1 MKITFLKPAETLLK
15 ICRNIYFA
23 SVSKNQCKQVKH
35 MAETHL
41 KIFVVEDD
49 EWYNRLLVHTLSL
62 NVDYEIRSFQTASA
76 FLAALHESP
85 DIVTLDYRLPD
96 MNGLDLL
103 KKIREANSEI
113 QVILISEQKD
123 IETVVSL
130 LKLGVYDYIVKT
142 NDIRERLLLTVQ
154 NIRNGIGLRREI
166 TSLRQEVQKKYI
178 FRNTIIGES
187 PAIRAVY
194 ALIEKALDT
203 NITVI
208 ISGETGTGKE
218 LVAKAIHYNS
228 KRRNRPFVPVNVAA
242 IPSGLIESELFGH
255 EKGAF
260 TGATFRR
267 TGRFEEADGGT
278 LFLDE
283 IGEMNP
289 ALQSKLLRALQEKEI
304 VRIGSNKAIKTD
316 CRIIVATNRN
326 LLEEVKKGNFRED
339 LYYRLRGLPIE
350 LPPLRERGNDILILA
365 SHFAE
370 RFCAENEIPLKK
382 LSQNAQQKLLGY
394 PFPGNIRELKSVVE
408 LAVTLSETRTI
419 EPEDVFLDPG
429 NPLSEIMNEELTMRQ
444 YELKII
450 KAMLRKHDNDI
461 KTVAGRLDIGISTIY
476 RLLKE
481 EKQS

>member
-1 MKITFLKPAETLLK
+1 
-15 ICRNIYFA
+15 
-23 SVSKNQCKQVKH
+23 

-49 EWYNRLLVHTLSL
+49 EWYSRLLVHTLSL
-62 NVDYEIRSFQTASA
+62 NVDYEVRSFNTAAA
-76 FLAALHESP
+76 FLDALHEAP

-103 KKIREANSEI
+103 KKIREENSEV

-154 NIRNGIGLRREI
+154 NMRNGLGLRREI
-166 TSLRQEVQKKYI
+166 TSLRQEVQKKYM
-178 FRNTIIGES
+178 FRNTIMGES

-194 ALIEKALDT
+194 ALIGKALET

-208 ISGETGTGKE
+208 ITGETGTGKE
-218 LVAKAIHYNS
+218 LAAKAIHYNS
-228 KRRNRPFVPVNVAA
+228 KRKNKPFVPVNVAA
-242 IPSGLIESELFGH
+242 IPSELIESELFGH

-260 TGATFRR
+260 TGASFRR

-289 ALQSKLLRALQEKEI
+289 VLQSKLLRALQEKEI

-350 LPPLRERGNDILILA
+350 LPPLRERGKDILILA
-365 SHFAE
+365 SHFTE
-370 RFCAENEIPLKK
+370 RFCTENEIPLKK
-382 LSQNAQQKLLGY
+382 LSQDAQQKLLGY

-408 LAVTLSETRTI
+408 LAVTLSESGTI
-419 EPEDVFLDPG
+419 EPGDIILDPG
-429 NPLSEIMNEELTMRQ
+429 NPLSEIMNEELTLRQ

-450 KAMLRKHDNDI
+450 KAMLRKHNNDI
-461 KTVAGRLDIGISTIY
+461 KAVAGILDIGISTIY
-476 RLLKE
+476 RLLRE